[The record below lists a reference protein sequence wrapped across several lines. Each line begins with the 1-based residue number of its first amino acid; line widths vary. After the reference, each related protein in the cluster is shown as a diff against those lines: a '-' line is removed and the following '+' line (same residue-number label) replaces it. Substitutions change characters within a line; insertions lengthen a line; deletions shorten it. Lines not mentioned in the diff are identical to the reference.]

1 MRVSPARSANMLTLT
16 AKDISFLG
24 HDLSRPECVIGEPD
38 GTLWTSDSR
47 GGLTRIRPGEDNSV
61 LGRIEGLPN
70 GIAIDSS
77 GRFLVTDIDNGRL
90 YCIERDGNTSVLL
103 DQFEGRSLGALN
115 FVYIDALDR
124 IWLTVSTLMAPRA
137 QALANPIADG
147 CVLLLENGILRRV
160 ADSLYFPNEVRIDS
174 DYRYLY
180 VAETAAS
187 RVCRYP
193 LLDSGSLGRPEP
205 FGPEKIFDGAWVDG
219 LAFDAGGALWVT
231 EVTRNGIH
239 CITPDGVLHTVI
251 EDPSGQLL
259 QFPSSLAFVGADLTQ
274 VMVGSARMT
283 RLATFKWPVAGQPMS
298 HWR

>member
-1 MRVSPARSANMLTLT
+1 MLTLK

-47 GGLTRIRPGEDNSV
+47 GGLTRIRPGEDSRV
-61 LGRIEGLPN
+61 FGRIEGLPN

-77 GRFLVTDIDNGRL
+77 GQFLVTDIDNGFL
-90 YCIERDGNTSVLL
+90 YRIDHEGNTSILL

-115 FVYIDALDR
+115 FVYVDPLDR
-124 IWLTVSTLMAPRA
+124 VWLTVSTLMTPRA
-137 QALANPIADG
+137 QALANPVADG
-147 CVLLLENGILRRV
+147 CVLLLENDTLRRV
-160 ADSLYFPNEVRIDS
+160 ADRLYFPNEVRIDS

-180 VAETAAS
+180 VAETTAS

-193 LLDSGSLGRPEP
+193 LLDSGSLGQPEP
-205 FGPEKIFDGAWVDG
+205 FGPEKMFNGAWVDG
-219 LAFDAGGALWVT
+219 LAFDASGALWVT

-239 CITPDGVLHTVI
+239 LITPDGVLHTVI
-251 EDPSGQLL
+251 EDPSGQVLL
-259 QFPSSLAFVGADLTQ
+259 FPSSLAFVGADLTQ
-274 VMVGSARMT
+274 VVVGSARMT
-283 RLATFKWPVAGQPMS
+283 RLAKFDSPVAGQPMS